1 MSEIVDAEETERFSS
16 YMTQLAR
23 QLNSS
28 QSFTPGDDFAL
39 DVTTIRL
46 PEEGGGPKRG
56 AAGRRVDVVKAAVR
70 GMCKRSRITIKNDDA
85 SCCARAIVTM
95 MAKSQEDHREFP
107 ESSYQS
113 LRRGLPCQTVLA
125 RRLCTQAGVA
135 FDKRCGLEEL
145 QLFQQ
150 AMLPTYRLK
159 VLQVGQPHMIIFSG
173 EEAPRVIRLLLENE
187 HYDGCTSF
195 PSMLGKQYFCDMCDR
210 GYDHETFAY
219 HPCDGRKCPSC
230 HDLECEDYGRAREQG
245 GGGRRFAPASRLC
258 QRCHRM
264 FFGDACL
271 IRHSSRVGNG
281 ETRAISMCDKLK
293 SCPDCCKLYEV
304 EFTVRGNPRIN
315 AHRCGFAECPQC
327 LKEDHMA
334 SHQCFIQKVDE
345 KEDKRRFKWVPTT
358 CVGNRATW
366 GYARKDGMI
375 KVKKDLPL
383 FVYADFEAMRNAEGY
398 QEAVLLGYETGESN
412 ACVMLGGRDCTAAF
426 IRDMDALAF
435 DQNGD
440 DRDVICVFHN
450 LKGYDGMFILEYLYS
465 QNRKVE
471 RIVSIGAKVLS
482 FVSDKLT
489 FKDSVCFLPF
499 PLAAFS
505 ATFNLTELYKGFF
518 PHTFNTAEN
527 QTYRGPMPPRIEY
540 DPDGMSESKRAE
552 FDVWY
557 DRRVSHGFIFDLA
570 REMRIYCESDV
581 KLLKAGCGRFVAE
594 FKKSAMFDPMEKCLT
609 IASACNRYWRKCK
622 LQSNEVVAV
631 EPVNG
636 WKGSTPP
643 QSMAAREW
651 LSFENAQLRVTL
663 AVGEGDRIRHAFNGG
678 EQRVAGSLVNGYD
691 PVTRVVYEFNGCF
704 FHGCPTCYPAQR
716 HTVSRYRSDRS
727 LQECFEATM
736 LKRRKLEA
744 AGCIV
749 KTMWECQW
757 RKRKKEAVTGSSLEV
772 WLAQYDPG
780 VTPLQPRDAFFG
792 GRTNAVR
799 LHYAVDKEVGEK
811 IHYQDVTSLYPW
823 VNKYCIYPVGHPV
836 VITQFAD
843 PTDLADFFG
852 VMKVTMLPPRSL
864 YHPVLPIRQGGKLT
878 FPLCRVCV
886 EKEMPKK
893 LHDRSSRCAHT
904 DAERSLIGTWCT
916 LEVRE
921 AVARGYAVVKIHE
934 VWHFPPE
941 QRQEGLFAGYVDN
954 WLKIKTE

>member
-1 MSEIVDAEETERFSS
+1 MNNRDEGEIEPNDYWDADEDDAWIHDIEMPNESHKRARDEEEEEEEEEEEVMRGGGLFSFDIREGAMPQRWRNVVHKTRHTARLQQTREATRGDMLGEELAVAVRNALVSVIELHPALRDDDRVHFNLQSTAFASGSNHCFQSAQFRVSEIVDVEETERFAT

-70 GMCKRSRITIKNDDA
+70 SMFKRSRITIKNDDA

-95 MAKSQEDHREFP
+95 MAKSQEDHHEFP

-113 LRRGLPCQTVLA
+113 LRRALPCQTVLA

-145 QLFQQ
+145 QRFQQ
-150 AMLPTYRLK
+150 AILPTYRLK

-187 HYDGCTSF
+187 HYDGCTSC
-195 PSMLGKQYFCDMCDR
+195 PAMLGKQYFCDMCDR
-210 GYDHETFAY
+210 GYDHETFAN

-230 HDLECEDYGRAREQG
+230 HDLECEDFGRAREEG
-245 GGGRRFAPASRLC
+245 GGSRRSAPPARLC

-334 SHQCFIQKVDE
+334 SHQCYIQKVDE
-345 KEDKRRFKWVPTT
+345 KEDKRRFKWVPTER
-358 CVGNRATW
+358 VGNRATW

-412 ACVMLGGRDCTAAF
+412 ACVMLGGRDCTSAF

-435 DQNGD
+435 DQDGD

-527 QTYRGPMPPRIEY
+527 QT
-540 DPDGMSESKRAE
+540 
-552 FDVWY
+552 
-557 DRRVSHGFIFDLA
+557 
-570 REMRIYCESDV
+570 
-581 KLLKAGCGRFVAE
+581 
-594 FKKSAMFDPMEKCLT
+594 
-609 IASACNRYWRKCK
+609 
-622 LQSNEVVAV
+622 
-631 EPVNG
+631 
-636 WKGSTPP
+636 
-643 QSMAAREW
+643 
-651 LSFENAQLRVTL
+651 
-663 AVGEGDRIRHAFNGG
+663 
-678 EQRVAGSLVNGYD
+678 
-691 PVTRVVYEFNGCF
+691 
-704 FHGCPTCYPAQR
+704 
-716 HTVSRYRSDRS
+716 
-727 LQECFEATM
+727 
-736 LKRRKLEA
+736 
-744 AGCIV
+744 
-749 KTMWECQW
+749 
-757 RKRKKEAVTGSSLEV
+757 
-772 WLAQYDPG
+772 
-780 VTPLQPRDAFFG
+780 
-792 GRTNAVR
+792 
-799 LHYAVDKEVGEK
+799 
-811 IHYQDVTSLYPW
+811 
-823 VNKYCIYPVGHPV
+823 
-836 VITQFAD
+836 
-843 PTDLADFFG
+843 
-852 VMKVTMLPPRSL
+852 
-864 YHPVLPIRQGGKLT
+864 
-878 FPLCRVCV
+878 
-886 EKEMPKK
+886 
-893 LHDRSSRCAHT
+893 
-904 DAERSLIGTWCT
+904 
-916 LEVRE
+916 
-921 AVARGYAVVKIHE
+921 
-934 VWHFPPE
+934 
-941 QRQEGLFAGYVDN
+941 
-954 WLKIKTE
+954 